1 MQYRARIIADRS
13 GLSCNLIKSIS
24 RPRWTLNIAENGVAF
39 CGGAE
44 ASLINHLILLGHHA
58 SLWSG
63 IVAFAYL
70 VAAILHLDDRK
81 ALCAAYGLF
90 GPGRRL
96 VDTNVQHTLPA
107 QPRLDCCK
115 WFSSD

>member
-44 ASLINHLILLGHHA
+44 ASLDNHLISLGHHA
-58 SLWSG
+58 SLWSE
-63 IVAFAYL
+63 ILPFAYL
-70 VAAILHLDDRK
+70 GAAILHLDDRK
-81 ALCAAYGLF
+81 ALSVLRMVCVVLGAG
-90 GPGRRL
+90 
-96 VDTNVQHTLPA
+96 
-107 QPRLDCCK
+107 
-115 WFSSD
+115 